1 MRIVALFLTLLPVLR
16 FKMQGNLSDGR
27 CRETWIEGMDVFH
40 NPDARVPL
48 DPALLPGAA
57 HHWLQDDGR
66 IHSLAPAWQPLSS
79 QTLITIEP

>member
-1 MRIVALFLTLLPVLR
+1 
-16 FKMQGNLSDGR
+16 
-27 CRETWIEGMDVFH
+27 MDVFH
-40 NPDARVPL
+40 NPGARVPL
-48 DPALLPGAA
+48 EPALLPGAA